1 MKKILCY
8 CLWLVLALVG
18 CRTTYQAIN
27 PTYLL
32 GDASQ
37 MKVRCVGFGRNDQE
51 ATEQAQRAVLS
62 ALLFRGYPGSQQE
75 TPLAGIAEAEVQG
88 SNKAYFDEFWGKER
102 YKTFITSTIPV
113 SDLIRYEKGTKQL
126 TVEVTVNLR
135 ALRSDLEH
143 HGVIRKFGF

>member
-1 MKKILCY
+1 
-8 CLWLVLALVG
+8 
-18 CRTTYQAIN
+18 
-27 PTYLL
+27 
-32 GDASQ
+32 
-37 MKVRCVGFGRNDQE
+37 MKVRCVGFGHDEQE
-51 ATEQAQRAVLS
+51 AIDQAQQAVLS

-88 SNKAYFDEFWGKER
+88 SNKAYFDEFWKDGR

-113 SDLIRYEKGTKQL
+113 SDFTRYQKGVKQL
-126 TVEVTVNLR
+126 TVEVTINLR